1 MKMLPMGTARI
12 LTAGLISFAG
22 FPGVLA
28 AQTPPTVPEPPAG
41 WLGITISDNALIDE
55 NFNAFFE
62 AYPQVSSVDER
73 SPAAKAGVKRGDVLI
88 SFNSHDMRGGAVQM
102 KNWLKPGAPF
112 VLQLRRNDVMRE
124 VRGIVG
130 KPPEGWEEL
139 AIVTV
144 TPRQEIESR
153 VGTMGGGPL
162 KPSRVTLRTRI
173 PTPEPLPKV
182 LAPAMGYGGGVYPFA
197 GAEFTALNSDLCDAL
212 GVKPEGVFVTNVMD
226 GSAAR
231 AAGLR
236 GGDIILK
243 ANGIKTNTPFDL
255 VGAIRSAGMRT
266 RVDRGDSES
275 PTDHAIELRILRKNK
290 QQTLTLRW

>member
-1 MKMLPMGTARI
+1 MQMLPARAALI

-22 FPGVLA
+22 FPNVLA
-28 AQTPPTVPEPPAG
+28 AQTRRTIAEPPAG
-41 WLGITISDNALIDE
+41 WLGITISDNALVDE

-62 AYPQVSSVDER
+62 AYPEVSSVDER

-88 SFNSHDMRGGAVQM
+88 AFNSHDMRGGAVQM

-130 KPPEGWEEL
+130 RRPEGWQEV
-139 AIVTV
+139 AIVTLS
-144 TPRQEIESR
+144 PRQAIENS
-153 VGTMGGGPL
+153 VGTIGGVPL
-162 KPSRVTLRTRI
+162 KPRNVIVRSRM
-173 PTPEPLPKV
+173 PSPAPLPDV

-197 GAEFTALNSDLCDAL
+197 GAEFTALNDDLSQAL
-212 GVKPEGVFVTNVMD
+212 GVKPEGVFVTNVME

-231 AAGLR
+231 IAGLR
-236 GGDIILK
+236 GGDIVLK
-243 ANGIKTNTPFDL
+243 ADGIRTNSPTDL
-255 VGAIRSAGMRT
+255 VGVIRSADMRAT
-266 RVDRGDSES
+266 A
-275 PTDHAIELRILRKNK
+275 DHAIELLILRRNK